1 MKDNTLTINIAII
14 DDDTMVANLLV
25 DFFER
30 NSTIK
35 TLYTVNSGNSFLEK
49 LNNHVTMPEVILL
62 DLRMNN
68 GSGLDVLEALSKR
81 SEKPKVIVMSSHYD
95 PYYMGQMLKLGCD
108 AFLPKEID
116 PEELIEVIYKVQQ
129 HGHYFSEEQIVSLRE
144 QVSPKSPKIYLDSK
158 DSLSERELEVLQL
171 VCQQLTTKEIAEK
184 LFISPKTVEMHK
196 SNLLIKTG
204 VKNSVGLIIYAIQ
217 NNLVDPNTLILLD

>member
-1 MKDNTLTINIAII
+1 MKNKRQTINIAII
-14 DDDTMVANLLV
+14 DDDTMVANLLA

-30 NSTIK
+30 NSSIK

-49 LNNHVTMPEVILL
+49 LDNHATMPEVILL

-68 GSGLDVLEALSKR
+68 GSGLDVLEVLSKR
-81 SEKPKVIVMSSHYD
+81 SEKPKIIVMSSHYD
-95 PYYMGQMLKLGCD
+95 TSYMGQMLRLGCD

-116 PEELIEVIYKVQQ
+116 PEELIEIIYKVHQY
-129 HGHYFSEEQIVSLRE
+129 GHYFSEEQIMSLRK
-144 QVSPKSPKIYLDSK
+144 QVSPKSPKVYLDSK

-171 VCQQLTTKEIAEK
+171 LCQQLTTKEIAER

-217 NNLVDPNTLILLD
+217 NNLVDPNNLILLG

>member
-1 MKDNTLTINIAII
+1 MENKTQIINIAII
-14 DDDTMVANLLV
+14 DDDTMVVNLLV

-49 LNNHVTMPEVILL
+49 LDSHSTLPEVIVL
-62 DLRMNN
+62 DLRMKN
-68 GSGLDVLEALSKR
+68 GNGLDVLDALSKR
-81 SEKPKVIVMSSHYD
+81 SEKPKIIVMSSHYD
-95 PYYMGQMLKLGCD
+95 PSYMGQMLKLGCD

-116 PEELIEVIYKVQQ
+116 PEELIEVIYKVNQY
-129 HGHYFSEEQIVSLRE
+129 GHYFSEEQIISLRK
-144 QVSPKSPKIYLDSK
+144 QVSPKSPKVYLDSK

-171 VCQQLTTKEIAEK
+171 LCQQLTTKEIAER

-217 NNLVDPNTLILLD
+217 NNLVNPNDLILLD

>member
-1 MKDNTLTINIAII
+1 MKKYTLAINIAIV
-14 DDDTMVANLLV
+14 DDDTMVANLLI

-30 NSTIK
+30 NSNIK

-49 LNNHVTMPEVILL
+49 LDNHSTMPEVIVL
-62 DLRMNN
+62 DLRMKN
-68 GSGLDVLEALSKR
+68 GTGLEVLEQLSKR
-81 SEKPKVIVMSSHYD
+81 SIKPKVIVMSSHYD
-95 PYYMGQMLKLGCD
+95 ASYMGQMLKLGCD

-116 PEELIEVIYKVQQ
+116 PEELIEIIYKVKQY
-129 HGHYFSEEQIVSLRE
+129 GHYFSEEQIVSLRA
-144 QVSPKSPKIYLDSK
+144 QVSSKSPKVYLDSK

-171 VCQQLTTKEIAEK
+171 LCQQLTTKQIAER

-217 NNLVDPNTLILLD
+217 NNLVDPNDLILLD